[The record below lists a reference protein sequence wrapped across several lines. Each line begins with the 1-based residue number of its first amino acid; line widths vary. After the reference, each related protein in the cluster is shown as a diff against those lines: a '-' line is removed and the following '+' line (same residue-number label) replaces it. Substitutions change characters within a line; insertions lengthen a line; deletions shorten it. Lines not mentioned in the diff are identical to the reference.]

1 MALADDKRNK
11 PVRNPAPAQARER
24 GGWLAKIAPG
34 VRKLVAKR
42 ETPENLWVKCP
53 DTGEMIYRSD
63 LEAAFWVTPAGRH
76 MKIGPALRFAYT
88 FDQGRCQRIPL
99 PKTPDDPLG
108 FSYPRPYKDLLAA
121 ARKATGENDCMSA
134 AAGKIGG
141 VDAVVLVQDFAFRG
155 GSMGTAAGEGFVAA
169 AEEAIRRDAPLVVFT
184 ATGGMRME
192 EGMLSLM
199 QMCRTTVAVQ
209 KLRAAGLPYV
219 VVMTDP
225 TTAGV
230 LASFGMLGDV
240 ELAEPGATVGFAGRR
255 VIERTIRETLPAG
268 FQTSEFQVERGMV
281 DRVVTRKELPAV
293 LGSILRTLLSGRTR
307 LSAA

>member
-1 MALADDKRNK
+1 
-11 PVRNPAPAQARER
+11 
-24 GGWLAKIAPG
+24 
-34 VRKLVAKR
+34 
-42 ETPENLWVKCP
+42 
-53 DTGEMIYRSD
+53 
-63 LEAAFWVTPAGRH
+63 
-76 MKIGPALRFAYT
+76 
-88 FDQGRCQRIPL
+88 
-99 PKTPDDPLG
+99 
-108 FSYPRPYKDLLAA
+108 
-121 ARKATGENDCMSA
+121 
-134 AAGKIGG
+134 
-141 VDAVVLVQDFAFRG
+141 VLVQDFAFRG

-169 AEEAIRRDAPLVVFT
+169 ADEAVKRGVPFVVFT

-209 KLRAAGLPYV
+209 RLRAAGLPYV

-240 ELAEPGATVGFAGRR
+240 QLAEPGATVGFAGRR

-281 DRVVTRKELPAV
+281 DRVVIRKELPAV